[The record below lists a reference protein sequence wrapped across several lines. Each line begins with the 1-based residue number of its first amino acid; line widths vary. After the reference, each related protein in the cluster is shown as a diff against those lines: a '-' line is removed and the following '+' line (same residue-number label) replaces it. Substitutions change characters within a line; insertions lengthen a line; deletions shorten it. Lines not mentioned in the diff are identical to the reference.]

1 METDSIIRDTGKFC
15 SRLFDHR
22 AVIVPEIHQFIN
34 EFETRPAKREGQSLD
49 ATLAALTEMTQTQ
62 LPNSSLL
69 IEDGTPK
76 LLGSLRV
83 GTRMIEK
90 IVEKQNSFDEL
101 SQAKKRER
109 DAVESAFM
117 EELCAE
123 SDRIEAEYEESKK
136 KMKEFYENLNK
147 QMEN

>member
-1 METDSIIRDTGKFC
+1 
-15 SRLFDHR
+15 
-22 AVIVPEIHQFIN
+22 
-34 EFETRPAKREGQSLD
+34 
-49 ATLAALTEMTQTQ
+49 
-62 LPNSSLL
+62 
-69 IEDGTPK
+69 
-76 LLGSLRV
+76 
-83 GTRMIEK
+83 MIEK

-123 SDRIEAEYEESKK
+123 SDRIEAEYEESKH